1 MSKTKQLP
9 AGMAEIRD
17 AAQALGNVAQKLSL
31 TAKAQEAE
39 LVAAVTPIAARY
51 RPTLDDIAQEQA
63 DLLQLLETLVE
74 ANPQLFRKPRSIV
87 IDGVRAGYRKEDDV
101 LDWSDEAAVITRI
114 RALLPEQEQT
124 LIRSSESLVV
134 DAVAQLEAPVLQQLG
149 IRRIAGAD
157 KSFVKIGDS
166 DMDRLVKALVADA
179 VARTGQDEGAKPVKG
194 KAKIKAGV

>member
-17 AAQALGNVAQKLSL
+17 AAQALANVAQKLAL

-39 LVAAVTPIAARY
+39 LVAAVTPIAERY
-51 RPTLDDIAQEQA
+51 RPALDDIAQEQA
-63 DLLQLLETLVE
+63 DLLQRLETLVE

-101 LDWSDEAAVITRI
+101 IDWSDEAAVITRI
-114 RALLPEQEQT
+114 RALLPEQAQT
-124 LIRSSESLVV
+124 LIRSSESLVI
-134 DAVAQLEAPVLQQLG
+134 DAVAQLDAPVLQKLG

-179 VARTGQDEGAKPVKG
+179 VARTGQDESAKPVKG